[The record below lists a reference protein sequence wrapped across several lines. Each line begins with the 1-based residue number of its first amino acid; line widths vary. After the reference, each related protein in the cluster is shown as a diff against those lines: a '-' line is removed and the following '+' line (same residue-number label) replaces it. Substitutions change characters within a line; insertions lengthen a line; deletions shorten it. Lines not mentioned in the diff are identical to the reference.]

1 MTDSAPEAYSSFVAG
16 LLDAEASRRTAL
28 EQKGAAIITTAG
40 TLVTLLF
47 GLVAVITGKTS
58 FSLPGAAH
66 GWLIAAVILFVI
78 ACFLGILTSVPVP
91 YGQTEITKQQLLA
104 WWNQQPPVALIAISA
119 LRLEALTAAR
129 RMNVVKATLVG
140 VATAMLVAAL
150 AMLAVA
156 IIAILN

>member
-1 MTDSAPEAYSSFVAG
+1 VTDSAPEAYTSFVSG
-16 LLDAEASRRTAL
+16 LLDAEAVRRTAL

-47 GLVAVITGKTS
+47 GLVAVVTGKAS

-91 YGQTEITKQQLLA
+91 YGETEITKDDLVD
-104 WWNQQPPVALIAISA
+104 WWDQQQPIALIAISSA
-119 LRLEALTAAR
+119 RLKALTAAR
-129 RMNVVKATLVG
+129 RINTIKAAIVA
-140 VATAMLVAAL
+140 VATTTLVAAL
-150 AMLAVA
+150 AMLATA
-156 IIAILN
+156 IVEILD